1 MSKYTVTEEAEAD
14 IKDVGRYT
22 NRVWGRD
29 QRIKYIAEL
38 GMLLGRLA
46 KNPELGKDYGYVL
59 DGCFGYIYQ
68 HHIVFCTKASY
79 GIEIIRVLHQ
89 TMDIESRLLNH

>member
-29 QRIKYIAEL
+29 QRIKYIAGL
-38 GMLLGRLA
+38 GMLFRSLA
-46 KNPELGKDYGYVL
+46 KNPRLGKDYGYVL
-59 DGCFGYIYQ
+59 DGCFGHIYQ
-68 HHIVFCTKASY
+68 HHIVFYTKASH

-89 TMDIESRLLNH
+89 SMDIESQLLNH

>member
-22 NRVWGRD
+22 NKAWGRD

-38 GMLLGRLA
+38 GVLLGRLA
-46 KNPELGKDYGYVL
+46 KNPQLGKDYGYVL

-68 HHIVFCTKASY
+68 YHIVFYIKASY

>member
-1 MSKYTVTEEAEAD
+1 MPKYTVTEEAQAD
-14 IKDVGRYT
+14 IKVVGRYT

-38 GMLLGRLA
+38 GKFFGQLA
-46 KNPELGKDYGYVL
+46 KNPRLGKDYSYVL

-68 HHIVFCTKASY
+68 HHIVFYIKVPH

-89 TMDIESRLLNH
+89 TMDMESRLLNH